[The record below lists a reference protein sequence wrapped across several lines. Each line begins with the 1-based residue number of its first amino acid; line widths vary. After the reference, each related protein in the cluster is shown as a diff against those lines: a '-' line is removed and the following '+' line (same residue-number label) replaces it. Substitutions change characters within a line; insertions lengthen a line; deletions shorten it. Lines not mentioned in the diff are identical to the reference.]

1 REAAAAGGGCDKGRT
16 DPLEHKKALR
26 LPARRHNRG
35 RGDADVDE
43 RGARARKP
51 MACDRLVADNRDSGG
66 RTQRGDPLTKRGKHP
81 AADHDVV
88 AAFAKR
94 DSDNGG
100 LTGAKRRGHDPQSPL
115 AAAVRRHPASPRGAA
130 SAPTISSTIVSCGI
144 SSDW

>member
-1 REAAAAGGGCDKGRT
+1 LRSLARYNNQGGGVAVGG
-16 DPLEHKKALR
+16 E
-26 LPARRHNRG
+26 G
-35 RGDADVDE
+35 GV
-43 RGARARKP
+43 GAAKP